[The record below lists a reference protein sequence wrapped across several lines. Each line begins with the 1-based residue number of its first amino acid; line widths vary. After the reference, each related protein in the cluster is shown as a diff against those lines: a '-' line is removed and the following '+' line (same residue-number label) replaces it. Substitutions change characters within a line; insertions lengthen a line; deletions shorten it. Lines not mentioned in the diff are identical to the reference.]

1 MGTFHD
7 STTFVDFET
16 TGLDEFKEQ
25 ITQYAVITYKEG
37 KQTAR
42 ETGLVKLYGNHH
54 VNEYIQNLTGLSDKI
69 LAEHGK
75 DEQEVYNRLKEIM
88 NLDKDPL
95 IVGFNVNFDAGFLQQ
110 LSLKYDGKPLH
121 AGFLDPLTIARE
133 ELNTDDLKAGKRL
146 TQVCAHY
153 GITVSHAHDAFSDVT
168 ALDELTG
175 AMIQEIDVSQYI
187 NKIGYLEKHGMFRTK
202 LEGVTYFKQG

>member
-1 MGTFHD
+1 M
-7 STTFVDFET
+7 
-16 TGLDEFKEQ
+16 
-25 ITQYAVITYKEG
+25 
-37 KQTAR
+37 
-42 ETGLVKLYGNHH
+42 
-54 VNEYIQNLTGLSDKI
+54 
-69 LAEHGK
+69 
-75 DEQEVYNRLKEIM
+75 
-88 NLDKDPL
+88 
-95 IVGFNVNFDAGFLQQ
+95 
-110 LSLKYDGKPLH
+110 
-121 AGFLDPLTIARE
+121 PLTIARE

-187 NKIGYLEKHGMFRTK
+187 NKIGWLEKHGMFRTK